1 MTMLFLSC
9 SSFLLLLL
17 ATSALATV
25 PVVTWHG
32 LGGTASECE
41 RMIETIR
48 EAAPDVH
55 VINVAVGDD
64 PDMDHF
70 NTFLMRCM
78 DQIDLVCEQIM
89 VRLLVVAGSHF

>member
-55 VINVAVGDD
+55 VINVAVGVFVLSVMMSYGD
-64 PDMDHF
+64 
-70 NTFLMRCM
+70 
-78 DQIDLVCEQIM
+78 
-89 VRLLVVAGSHF
+89 

>member
-1 MTMLFLSC
+1 MQLPVLVLTVVSLSLC
-9 SSFLLLLL
+9 SP
-17 ATSALATV
+17 

-32 LGGTASECE
+32 LGGTASECDH
-41 RMIETIR
+41 MIETIR
-48 EAAPDVH
+48 EAIPDVH
-55 VINVAVGDD
+55 VLNVAVGED

-89 VRLLVVAGSHF
+89 VRFIPR

>member
-1 MTMLFLSC
+1 MLFLI
-9 SSFLLLLL
+9 LLLVRL
-17 ATSALATV
+17 AKAAI

-32 LGGTASECE
+32 LGGTASECD

-55 VINVAVGDD
+55 VINVAVGGD

-89 VRLLVVAGSHF
+89 VRLPVAGSHF

>member
-1 MTMLFLSC
+1 M
-9 SSFLLLLL
+9 
-17 ATSALATV
+17 
-25 PVVTWHG
+25 VTWHG
-32 LGGTASECE
+32 LGGTASECD

-48 EAAPDVH
+48 EALPEVH
-55 VINVAVGDD
+55 VLNVAVGDD

-89 VRLLVVAGSHF
+89 VRLVVAGSRI